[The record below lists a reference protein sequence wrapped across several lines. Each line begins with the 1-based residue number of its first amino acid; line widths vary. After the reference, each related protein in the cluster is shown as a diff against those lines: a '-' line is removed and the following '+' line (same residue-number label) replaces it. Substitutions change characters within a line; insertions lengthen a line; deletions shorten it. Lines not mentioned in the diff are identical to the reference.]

1 MLEDNIK
8 KFLKQKIKKE
18 LNSDILHK
26 LYQELYKVSKTKEDF
41 NFLFDKL
48 VEKNSEEHNYTS
60 LKLLSMISIKLSK
73 EQEAY
78 NQILEYSKSSP
89 DNITILS
96 MVSIMETFDS
106 VEASSN
112 YFNLNRDINVF
123 DIPKTQGIF
132 SPQNI
137 IKYIEDSSQE
147 HYEPSEQSITNGSV
161 FYLKKQRNKNLDE
174 FVNQILRYFK
184 KAQLNIIKESPCE
197 ILSSDLSKLAFW
209 AVKIKSGG
217 NMKPHFHPL
226 GLLSGVLYL
235 DVEDRSG
242 NFILGSSPY
251 EIEGNDNEKV
261 IEIKNMRLIVFPSY
275 YFHKTKINLGKKN
288 RFSMSFDLT
297 SNTIPA
303 KI

>member
-275 YFHKTKINLGKKN
+275 
-288 RFSMSFDLT
+288 
-297 SNTIPA
+297 
-303 KI
+303 